1 MTKREFLN
9 IITTAENMPAE
20 LIEFAAHELEV
31 MNAANEKNRAK
42 AAEKRATKDA
52 EKEPIRN
59 AIMDVMTNEPQT
71 ATMLIEAAGLAD
83 TVKPQS
89 IPSLLKPFIEAGTL
103 EKVDVKIPEKKGT
116 QKGYK
121 LSKAFYPY

>member
-9 IITTAENMPAE
+9 TIATAEDMPAE
-20 LIEFAAHELEV
+20 LVEFAAHELEA
-31 MNAANEKNRAK
+31 MNAANEKNRTK
-42 AAEKRATKDA
+42 AAEQRAAKDA

-59 AIMDVMTNEPQT
+59 AIVDVMTNEPQT
-71 ATMLIEAAGLAD
+71 ATMLIEAAGLVD

-89 IPSLLKPFIEAGTL
+89 IPSLLKPFVEAGTL

-121 LSKAFYPY
+121 LSEAFYPC

>member
-9 IITTAENMPAE
+9 TIATAEDMPAE
-20 LIEFAAHELEV
+20 LVEFAAHELEL
-31 MNAANEKNRAK
+31 MDAANEKNRAK
-42 AAEKRATKDA
+42 TAEKRAAKDA

-59 AIMDVMTNEPQT
+59 ALMDVMTNEPQT
-71 ATMLIEAAGLAD
+71 ATMLIEAAGLTE

-89 IPSLLKPFIEAGTL
+89 VPSLLKLLVENGTL
-103 EKVDVKIPEKKGT
+103 EKIDMKIEGKKGT

-121 LSKAFYPY
+121 LS

>member
-1 MTKREFLN
+1 
-9 IITTAENMPAE
+9 
-20 LIEFAAHELEV
+20 

-42 AAEKRATKDA
+42 AAEKRAAKDA

-71 ATMLIEAAGLAD
+71 ATMLIEAAGLTE

-89 IPSLLKPFIEAGTL
+89 IPSLLKNLVEAGTL
-103 EKVDVKIPEKKGT
+103 EKVDVKLEGKKGT

-121 LSKAFYPY
+121 LAE

>member
-9 IITTAENMPAE
+9 AIATAENLPAE
-20 LIEFAAHELEV
+20 MIEFATHELEV
-31 MNAANEKNRAK
+31 MNASNEKSRAK
-42 AAEKRATKDA
+42 AAEKRAAKDA

-59 AIMDVMTNEPQT
+59 ALMDVMTNEPQT

-83 TVKPQS
+83 AVKPQS
-89 IPSLLKPFIEAGTL
+89 VPSLLKPFVEAGTL
-103 EKVDVKIPEKKGT
+103 EKVDVKIEGKKGT

-121 LSKAFYPY
+121 LAE

>member
-9 IITTAENMPAE
+9 TIATAENLPAE

-31 MNAANEKNRAK
+31 MNASNEKSRAK
-42 AAEKRATKDA
+42 AAEKRAAKDA

-71 ATMLIEAAGLAD
+71 ATMLIEAAGLTE

-89 IPSLLKPFIEAGTL
+89 IPSLLKPLVEVGTL
-103 EKVDVKIPEKKGT
+103 DKVDVKIEGKKGT
-116 QKGYK
+116 QKGYM
-121 LSKAFYPY
+121 LAE

>member
-9 IITTAENMPAE
+9 TIATAGNLPVEV
-20 LIEFAAHELEV
+20 IEFAAHKLEELD
-31 MNAANEKNRAK
+31 ASNEKNRAK
-42 AAEKRATKDA
+42 AAEKRAAKDV

-71 ATMLIEAAGLAD
+71 ATMLIEAAGLTE

-89 IPSLLKPFIEAGTL
+89 IPSLLKNLVEAGTL
-103 EKVDVKIPEKKGT
+103 EKVDVKIEGKKGT

-121 LSKAFYPY
+121 LAE

>member
-9 IITTAENMPAE
+9 TIATAEDMPAE
-20 LIEFAAHELEV
+20 LVEFAAHELEA
-31 MNAANEKNRAK
+31 MNAANEKNRTK
-42 AAEKRATKDA
+42 AAEKRAAKDA

-71 ATMLIEAAGLAD
+71 ATMLIEAAGLTTD
-83 TVKPQS
+83 EVKPQS

-121 LSKAFYPY
+121 LS

>member
-9 IITTAENMPAE
+9 TIATAENLPAE
-20 LIEFAAHELEV
+20 LVEFAAHELEV
-31 MNAANEKNRAK
+31 MDAANEKNRAK
-42 AAEKRATKDA
+42 AAEKRAAKDA

-71 ATMLIEAAGLAD
+71 ATMLIEAAGLTE

-89 IPSLLKPFIEAGTL
+89 IPSLLKNLVEAGTL
-103 EKVDVKIPEKKGT
+103 EKVDMKIEGKKGT
-116 QKGYK
+116 QKGYM
-121 LSKAFYPY
+121 LAE

>member
-9 IITTAENMPAE
+9 AIAHTGNLDAE
-20 LIEFAAHELEV
+20 LIEYATHKLEELD
-31 MNAANEKNRAK
+31 ASNEKNRAK
-42 AAEKRATKDA
+42 AAEKRAAKDA

-71 ATMLIEAAGLAD
+71 ATMLIEAAGLTE

-89 IPSLLKPFIEAGTL
+89 IPSLLKHFVEAGTL
-103 EKVDVKIPEKKGT
+103 EKVDVKIEGKKGT

-121 LSKAFYPY
+121 LAE

>member
-9 IITTAENMPAE
+9 TIATAENLPAE

-31 MNAANEKNRAK
+31 MNASNEKSRAK
-42 AAEKRATKDA
+42 AAEKRAAKDA

-71 ATMLIEAAGLAD
+71 ATMLIEAAGL
-83 TVKPQS
+83 TETMKPQS
-89 IPSLLKPFIEAGTL
+89 IPSLLKPLVEAGTL
-103 EKVDVKIPEKKGT
+103 DKVDVKIEGKKGT
-116 QKGYK
+116 QKGY
-121 LSKAFYPY
+121 LLAE

>member
-9 IITTAENMPAE
+9 TIATAENLPAE
-20 LIEFAAHELEV
+20 LVEFAAHELEV
-31 MNAANEKNRAK
+31 MDAANEKNRAK
-42 AAEKRATKDA
+42 AAEKRAAKDA

-71 ATMLIEAAGLAD
+71 ATMLIEAAGLTD

-89 IPSLLKPFIEAGTL
+89 VPSLLKPLIEAGTL
-103 EKVDVKIPEKKGT
+103 EKVDVKIPEKKRT

-121 LSKAFYPY
+121 LS

>member
-1 MTKREFLN
+1 MTKREFLTTIATTGN
-9 IITTAENMPAE
+9 LPVEIT
-20 LIEFAAHELEV
+20 EFAAHELEV
-31 MNAANEKNRAK
+31 MNASNEKNRAK
-42 AAEKRATKDA
+42 AAEKRAAKDA

-71 ATMLIEAAGLAD
+71 ATMLIEAAGLTE

-89 IPSLLKPFIEAGTL
+89 IPSLLKHFVEAGTL
-103 EKVDVKIPEKKGT
+103 EKVDVKIEGKKGT

-121 LSKAFYPY
+121 LAE

>member
-9 IITTAENMPAE
+9 TIATAKNLPAE

-31 MNAANEKNRAK
+31 MDASNEKSRAK
-42 AAEKRATKDA
+42 AAEKRAAKDA

-71 ATMLIEAAGLAD
+71 ATMLIEAAGLTE

-89 IPSLLKPFIEAGTL
+89 IPSLLKPFVEAGTL
-103 EKVDVKIPEKKGT
+103 EKVDVKIEGKKGT
-116 QKGYK
+116 QKGYM
-121 LSKAFYPY
+121 LAE

>member
-9 IITTAENMPAE
+9 TIATAENLPAE

-31 MNAANEKNRAK
+31 MDASNEKNRAK
-42 AAEKRATKDA
+42 AAEKRAAKDA

-71 ATMLIEAAGLAD
+71 ATMLIEAAGLTE

-89 IPSLLKPFIEAGTL
+89 IPSLLKHFVEAGTL
-103 EKVDVKIPEKKGT
+103 EKVDVKIEGKKGT
-116 QKGYK
+116 QKGYM
-121 LSKAFYPY
+121 LAE

>member
-9 IITTAENMPAE
+9 TIATAENLPAE
-20 LIEFAAHELEV
+20 LVEFAEHELEV
-31 MNAANEKNRAK
+31 MNTTNEKNRAK

-71 ATMLIEAAGLAD
+71 ATMLIEAASLTD

-89 IPSLLKPFIEAGTL
+89 IPSLLKPLIEAGTL

-121 LSKAFYPY
+121 LS

>member
-9 IITTAENMPAE
+9 TIATAENLPAE

-31 MNAANEKNRAK
+31 MNASNEKSRAK
-42 AAEKRATKDA
+42 AAEKRAAKDA

-71 ATMLIEAAGLAD
+71 ATMLIEAAGIAD
-83 TVKPQS
+83 AVKPQS
-89 IPSLLKPFIEAGTL
+89 VPSLLKPFVEAGTL
-103 EKVDVKIPEKKGT
+103 EKVDMKIEGKKGT

-121 LSKAFYPY
+121 LAE

>member
-1 MTKREFLN
+1 
-9 IITTAENMPAE
+9 
-20 LIEFAAHELEV
+20 
-31 MNAANEKNRAK
+31 MNASNEKNRAK
-42 AAEKRATKDA
+42 AAEKRAAKDA

-71 ATMLIEAAGLAD
+71 ATMLIEAAGLTE

-89 IPSLLKPFIEAGTL
+89 IPSLLKHFVEAGTL
-103 EKVDVKIPEKKGT
+103 EKVDVKIEGKKGT

-121 LSKAFYPY
+121 LAE

>member
-1 MTKREFLN
+1 MTKREFLTA
-9 IITTAENMPAE
+9 IATTGNLPVE
-20 LIEFAAHELEV
+20 LIKFAAHELEV
-31 MNAANEKNRAK
+31 MNASNEKNRAK
-42 AAEKRATKDA
+42 AAEKRAAKDA

-71 ATMLIEAAGLAD
+71 ATMLIEAAGLTE

-89 IPSLLKPFIEAGTL
+89 IPSLLKNLVEAGTL
-103 EKVDVKIPEKKGT
+103 EKVDVKIEGKKGT

-121 LSKAFYPY
+121 LAE

>member
-9 IITTAENMPAE
+9 TIATAENLPAE

-31 MNAANEKNRAK
+31 MNASNEKNRAK
-42 AAEKRATKDA
+42 AAEKRAAKDA

-71 ATMLIEAAGLAD
+71 ATMLIEAAGLTE

-89 IPSLLKPFIEAGTL
+89 IPSLLKHFVEAGTL
-103 EKVDVKIPEKKGT
+103 DKVDVKIEGKKGT
-116 QKGYK
+116 QKGYM
-121 LSKAFYPY
+121 LAE

>member
-9 IITTAENMPAE
+9 TIATAENLPVE
-20 LIEFAAHELEV
+20 IIEFATHKLEE
-31 MNAANEKNRAK
+31 MDASNEKSRAK
-42 AAEKRATKDA
+42 AAEKRAAKDA

-71 ATMLIEAAGLAD
+71 ATMLIEAAGLTE

-89 IPSLLKPFIEAGTL
+89 IPSLLKPFVEAGTL
-103 EKVDVKIPEKKGT
+103 EKVDVKIEGKKGT

-121 LSKAFYPY
+121 LAE

>member
-9 IITTAENMPAE
+9 TIATAEDMPTE
-20 LIEFAAHELEV
+20 LVEFAAHELEV

-71 ATMLIEAAGLAD
+71 ATMLIEAAGLTTD
-83 TVKPQS
+83 EVKPQS

-121 LSKAFYPY
+121 LS

>member
-9 IITTAENMPAE
+9 TIATAKNLPAE

-31 MNAANEKNRAK
+31 MDASNEKSRAK
-42 AAEKRATKDA
+42 AAEKRAAKDA

-71 ATMLIEAAGLAD
+71 ATMLIEAAGLTE

-89 IPSLLKPFIEAGTL
+89 IPSLLKNLVEAGTL
-103 EKVDVKIPEKKGT
+103 EKVDVKIEGKKGT
-116 QKGYK
+116 QKGYM
-121 LSKAFYPY
+121 LAE

>member
-1 MTKREFLN
+1 MTKREFLTT
-9 IITTAENMPAE
+9 IATAENLPVE
-20 LIEFAAHELEV
+20 ITEFAAHELEV
-31 MNAANEKNRAK
+31 MNASNEKNRAK
-42 AAEKRATKDA
+42 AAEKRAAKDA

-71 ATMLIEAAGLAD
+71 ATMLIEAAGLTE

-89 IPSLLKPFIEAGTL
+89 IPSLLKHFVEAGTL
-103 EKVDVKIPEKKGT
+103 EKVDVKIEGKKGT

-121 LSKAFYPY
+121 LAE

>member
-9 IITTAENMPAE
+9 TIATAENLPAE

-31 MNAANEKNRAK
+31 MNASNEKSRAK
-42 AAEKRATKDA
+42 AAEKRAAKDA

-59 AIMDVMTNEPQT
+59 ALMDVMTNEPQT
-71 ATMLIEAAGLAD
+71 ATMLIEAAGLTE

-89 IPSLLKPFIEAGTL
+89 IPSLLKPFVEAGTL
-103 EKVDVKIPEKKGT
+103 EKVDVKIEGKKGT

-121 LSKAFYPY
+121 LAE

>member
-9 IITTAENMPAE
+9 TIATAENLPAE
-20 LIEFAAHELEV
+20 LIEFATHELEV
-31 MNAANEKNRAK
+31 MDASNEKNRAK
-42 AAEKRATKDA
+42 AAEKRAAKNA

-59 AIMDVMTNEPQT
+59 ALMDVMTNEPQT
-71 ATMLIEAAGLAD
+71 ATMLIEAAGLTE

-89 IPSLLKPFIEAGTL
+89 IPSLLKNLVEAGTL
-103 EKVDVKIPEKKGT
+103 EKVDVKIEGKKGT

-121 LSKAFYPY
+121 LAE

>member
-9 IITTAENMPAE
+9 AIATAENLPAE

-31 MNAANEKNRAK
+31 MNASNEKSRAK
-42 AAEKRATKDA
+42 AAEKRAAKDA

-71 ATMLIEAAGLAD
+71 ATMLIEAAGLTE

-89 IPSLLKPFIEAGTL
+89 IPSLLKPLVEAGTL
-103 EKVDVKIPEKKGT
+103 DKVDVKIEGKKGT
-116 QKGYK
+116 QKGYM
-121 LSKAFYPY
+121 LAE

>member
-9 IITTAENMPAE
+9 TIATAENLPAE
-20 LIEFAAHELEV
+20 LIEFAAHKLEE
-31 MNAANEKNRAK
+31 MDASNEKSRAK
-42 AAEKRATKDA
+42 AAEKRAAKDA

-71 ATMLIEAAGLAD
+71 ATMLIEAAGLAE

-89 IPSLLKPFIEAGTL
+89 IPSLLKPFVEAGTL
-103 EKVDVKIPEKKGT
+103 EKVDVKIEGKKGT

-121 LSKAFYPY
+121 LAE